1 MAVGTLLHYPLKL
14 PDRYHTFTLID
25 LRLAE
30 EHSTALSHDL
40 GHFTLL
46 LLLGRIIGPGDKS
59 NSCVNAFNVKVVF
72 EGNWKAVKRTKRGL
86 ALGIF
91 GIDASSSIERFFKDD
106 FSETVGLN
114 CGQSLLLHF

>member
-14 PDRYHTFTLID
+14 SDRYHTFTLID

-46 LLLGRIIGPGDKS
+46 LLLGRIIGQATNPT
-59 NSCVNAFNVKVVF
+59 VVS
-72 EGNWKAVKRTKRGL
+72 TP
-86 ALGIF
+86 
-91 GIDASSSIERFFKDD
+91 SM
-106 FSETVGLN
+106 
-114 CGQSLLLHF
+114 